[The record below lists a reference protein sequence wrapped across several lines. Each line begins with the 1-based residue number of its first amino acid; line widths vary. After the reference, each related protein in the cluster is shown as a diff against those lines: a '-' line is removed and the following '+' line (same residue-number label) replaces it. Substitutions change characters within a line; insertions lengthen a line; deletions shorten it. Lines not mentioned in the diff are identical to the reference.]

1 MRRPLD
7 CVISSRSPGRTGRDA
22 LAACWLTSIL
32 PPLHAAP
39 ASVRLLKKRAAQSHL
54 SMRTS
59 STAAIRYHRAL
70 MPRGS
75 GMESYGA
82 TVLRV
87 FLGVIYIM
95 HAYLALFVFG
105 PSGMVSYQTARG
117 IPFPEIGTW
126 YLIIVHGLGGLCL
139 VLGILVRAAAL
150 ANIPVMAGALF
161 FVHVKQG
168 FFMGKEGGYEY
179 ALLVLGATIA
189 QALLGAG
196 AFTLRK

>member
-1 MRRPLD
+1 
-7 CVISSRSPGRTGRDA
+7 
-22 LAACWLTSIL
+22 
-32 PPLHAAP
+32 
-39 ASVRLLKKRAAQSHL
+39 
-54 SMRTS
+54 
-59 STAAIRYHRAL
+59 
-70 MPRGS
+70 
-75 GMESYGA
+75 MESYGA

-105 PSGMVSYQTARG
+105 PSGMVSYQTGRG
-117 IPFPEIGTW
+117 IPFPQIATW

-139 VLGILVRAAAL
+139 VLGILVRVAAL
-150 ANIPVMAGALF
+150 LNIPIMAGALF

-168 FFMGKEGGYEY
+168 FFMGKDGGYEY

-196 AFTLRK
+196 AFTLRR

>member
-1 MRRPLD
+1 
-7 CVISSRSPGRTGRDA
+7 
-22 LAACWLTSIL
+22 
-32 PPLHAAP
+32 
-39 ASVRLLKKRAAQSHL
+39 
-54 SMRTS
+54 MRTS

-105 PSGMVSYQTARG
+105 PSGMVSYQSARG

-139 VLGILVRAAAL
+139 VLGIFVRSAARSRKPCSAP
-150 ANIPVMAGALF
+150 ARSRS
-161 FVHVKQG
+161 
-168 FFMGKEGGYEY
+168 GGSGP
-179 ALLVLGATIA
+179 APPATEARSISRQSRCA
-189 QALLGAG
+189 S
-196 AFTLRK
+196 R